1 MHRIERMKI
10 TLDCILGTDGTW
22 TKIMRVHDVSMRDPK
37 AVAPSPRSLIPVP
50 VVAPPTDDARTEAVL
65 FTDCLSAADAA
76 AGI

>member
-10 TLDCILGTDGTW
+10 TLEGILGADGTW
-22 TKIMRVHDVSMRDPK
+22 TKILTVHDVSVRDPK
-37 AVAPSPRSLIPVP
+37 AVAPFTRSLIRVP
-50 VVAPPTDDARTEAVL
+50 VVAPPADDARTEDVL